1 MWNFLLF
8 FFPLWNKREYSRPS
22 EIKFG
27 LIIEFLNIIL
37 LIPVLWNHGT
47 AMSLSQQC
55 VLVAK
60 ETHPGVQEQ
69 SSARAQGGH
78 PAPLLYP
85 AEASPGIFCPP
96 SVPQYM
102 ELLERVQQEIS
113 EMNNGVEHLSY
124 VERLRELGVFSQD
137 KRWGVGG
144 VLIPGSQC
152 VQGFKGVI
160 CVWGSKIWP
169 KT

>member
-1 MWNFLLF
+1 
-8 FFPLWNKREYSRPS
+8 
-22 EIKFG
+22 
-27 LIIEFLNIIL
+27 
-37 LIPVLWNHGT
+37 
-47 AMSLSQQC
+47 MSLSQQC

-102 ELLERVQQEIS
+102 ELLERVQQGIS

-124 VERLRELGVFSQD
+124 VERLKELDVFSQD
-137 KRWGVGG
+137 KRWEWEGFSSLALSVCRDLKESFVSGG
-144 VLIPGSQC
+144 
-152 VQGFKGVI
+152 
-160 CVWGSKIWP
+160 P